1 MSKLV
6 VDEDPPKNNSNN
18 QSQPFDLSGLA
29 PPPNLPIAGQDK
41 WFYQDPQ
48 VTVNVRL
55 NPSLT
60 KILFFRVKCKVPSP
74 IWKCLSGSKPAI
86 SDRT

>member
-6 VDEDPPKNNSNN
+6 VDEDPPKNNSTN
-18 QSQPFDLSGLA
+18 QSQQQFDMSGLA

-48 VTVNVRL
+48 VTLYVKL
-55 NPSLT
+55 NLSLA
-60 KILFFRVKCKVPSP
+60 K
-74 IWKCLSGSKPAI
+74 
-86 SDRT
+86 

>member
-6 VDEDPPKNNSNN
+6 VDEDPPKNNSTS
-18 QSQPFDLSGLA
+18 QSQQFDLSGLA

-48 VTVNVRL
+48 VTVYVKL
-55 NPSLT
+55 NSSLA
-60 KILFFRVKCKVPSP
+60 K
-74 IWKCLSGSKPAI
+74 
-86 SDRT
+86 